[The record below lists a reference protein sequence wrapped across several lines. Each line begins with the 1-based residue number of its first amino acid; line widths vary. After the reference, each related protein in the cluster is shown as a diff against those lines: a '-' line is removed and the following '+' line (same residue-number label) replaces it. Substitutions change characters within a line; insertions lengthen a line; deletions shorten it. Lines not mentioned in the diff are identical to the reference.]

1 MVGTY
6 SYWLVMLSVLVA
18 TLASY
23 AALDLASRI
32 TAAKGRA
39 SRRLWLLGG
48 AFSMG
53 TGIWSMHFIG
63 MLAFS
68 LPVPMGYDVPVT
80 LLSMVIAIVVSGFA
94 LYTVSQEKLALRN
107 LLIGGVLMGLGIAAM
122 HYTGMAA
129 MQTSP
134 PIQYDPLLFIA
145 SIVIA
150 IVASLAAL
158 AIAFALRTD
167 SVWMIYAKYVAA
179 LIMGIAI
186 TGMHYTAMAAANFAP
201 DTICLTGPVVDNSWM
216 AGTIAAVTFLILSTT
231 RVLSAYD
238 ARMASRTAHM
248 AAKLQSVNAELKHMV
263 LHDALTQLPNRLL
276 VEDRIG
282 QAIGACRRSGGRCAV
297 MFVDLDRFKAVNDS
311 LGHFVGDEL
320 LRSVA
325 ERLRTAVRADDT
337 VARLGGDEFVVLLRH
352 VAHADD
358 TFLVARKI
366 IESLNTPIRVQAH
379 ELLVTPSVG
388 ITLYPDHGITAQN
401 LINNADAAMYFVKKS
416 GRNAF
421 RLFEPQMSTFFPDRL
436 ALEADLRK
444 AFDRR
449 EFELHYQPKV
459 DVHSGETTGMEA
471 LVRWRHPQRGLVGPS
486 EFVPLAEETGLIIP
500 LGNWVLREACRQN
513 KAWQDRGLP
522 PLRTAVNISAAQLR
536 HDDLADGVALALRET
551 GMEARYLELEI
562 TETAVMQNAQAAL
575 MTLDRLSHMGIHL
588 AIDDFGTGYSSL
600 SYLKRFPINT
610 LKIDASFIR
619 DISSDRN
626 DALIVQAIIA
636 MAHSM
641 QLEVV
646 AEGVEDKTQLGFLQ
660 SLGSD
665 QYQGFLHSKPLAP
678 AEFERFLE
686 SWVNPQGAPDPA

>member
-1 MVGTY
+1 VVGTY

-32 TAAKGRA
+32 TAAKGHTT
-39 SRRLWLLGG
+39 RRLWLLGG

-68 LPVPMGYDVPVT
+68 LPIPMGYDVPVT
-80 LLSMVIAIVVSGFA
+80 LLSMAIAVIVSGFA
-94 LYTVSQEKLALRN
+94 LYTVSREKLSARS
-107 LLIGGVLMGLGIAAM
+107 LLVGGVLMGLGIASM

-134 PIQYDPLLFIA
+134 PIQYAPLLFAA

-201 DTICLTGPVVDNSWM
+201 DTICLTGPIVDNSWM
-216 AGTIAAVTFLILSTT
+216 AGTIALVTFMILSAT

-238 ARMASRTAHM
+238 ARMAVRTQRM
-248 AAKLQSVNAELKHMV
+248 AAKLQSINAELKHMV

-297 MFVDLDRFKAVNDS
+297 LFVDLDRFKAVNDS

-320 LRSVA
+320 LRAVSD
-325 ERLRTAVRADDT
+325 RLRTVVRADDT
-337 VARLGGDEFVVLLRH
+337 VSRLGGDEFVVLLRH

-366 IESLNTPIRVQAH
+366 VETLNAPFRIQAH

-388 ITLYPDHGITAQN
+388 ITLYPDHGITAQS
-401 LINNADAAMYFVKKS
+401 LINNADAAMYDVKKT

-449 EFELHYQPKV
+449 ELELHYQPKV
-459 DVHSGETTGMEA
+459 DVHTGETTGMEA
-471 LVRWRHPQRGLVGPS
+471 LVRWRHPERGLVGPS
-486 EFVPLAEETGLIIP
+486 AFVPLAEETGLIIP
-500 LGNWVLREACRQN
+500 LGQWVLREACRQN

-522 PLRTAVNISAAQLR
+522 PLRIAVNISAAQLR
-536 HDDLADGVALALRET
+536 HDDLADIVGLALRET
-551 GMEARYLELEI
+551 GLDARYLELEI

-575 MTLDRLSHMGIHL
+575 ATLDRLSQMGIQL

-665 QYQGFLHSKPLAP
+665 QYQGFLHSHPLA
-678 AEFERFLE
+678 AADFERFLE
-686 SWVNPQGAPDPA
+686 SWGGAQAAPASA